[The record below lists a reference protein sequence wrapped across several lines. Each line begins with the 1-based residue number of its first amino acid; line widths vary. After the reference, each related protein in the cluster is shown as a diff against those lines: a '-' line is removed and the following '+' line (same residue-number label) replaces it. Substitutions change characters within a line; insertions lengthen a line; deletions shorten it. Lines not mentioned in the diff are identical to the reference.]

1 MKPGKKNRRRY
12 DLVLNHH
19 PNLRQV
25 SSCVAEFVGIQS
37 TVDQLYC
44 FVTKHQ
50 SLFLQYF
57 SVPINKEIILRIA
70 L

>member
-1 MKPGKKNRRRY
+1 VKPGKKNRRRY

-19 PNLRQV
+19 LNLRQV
-25 SSCVAEFVGIQS
+25 LSHVAEFVGIQS
-37 TVDQLYC
+37 TVDQPYC

-50 SLFLQYF
+50 RWFLQYF
-57 SVPINKEIILRIA
+57 SVHINKEIILRIA